1 MKKAIFTLLLL
12 IGVTMFATAAT
23 QTVKFQVKGITC
35 NACKTKIN
43 KALSH
48 EPGIWS
54 SYISVSSKT
63 VTIKYNDRKTDIAR
77 LQAVLRGLRY
87 DSHILSST
95 VKTHTPQPIPTVNKK
110 DDDKK
115 VNNQKQ
121 DDKKTTT
128 TKAVNQ
134 NTRTS
139 GSNSTSTQRK

>member
-54 SYISVSSKT
+54 SSVSVSNKT
-63 VTIKYNDRKTDIAR
+63 VTIKYNDNKTGIAR
-77 LQAVLRGLRY
+77 LQAVLRGLKY
-87 DSHILSST
+87 DSQVLSST
-95 VKTHTPQPIPTVNKK
+95 ADNKK
-110 DDDKK
+110 S
-115 VNNQKQ
+115 NNQP
-121 DDKKTTT
+121 
-128 TKAVNQ
+128 VNQ
-134 NTRTS
+134 NNRTS